1 MQKGLELF
9 FQNTFF
15 NRPDDFKT
23 FNKKRNKCLL
33 AKKVRLLI
41 LFSFQL
47 LYILFTFI
55 NVNLL
60 SLALNILI

>member
-23 FNKKRNKCLL
+23 FNKKE
-33 AKKVRLLI
+33 
-41 LFSFQL
+41 
-47 LYILFTFI
+47 I
-55 NVNLL
+55 NVFWQKKFVY
-60 SLALNILI
+60 